1 MYPILTVN
9 EERLVDNLVFF
20 RVLDV
25 FDTHIELLD
34 MELGV
39 VDSLESLLQFVY
51 LQGRSLLL
59 VHIIGQMHVLIYCD

>member
-9 EERLVDNLVFF
+9 EERLVNNLVFF

-39 VDSLESLLQFVY
+39 VDSLESLLQFIY
-51 LQGRSLLL
+51 LQG
-59 VHIIGQMHVLIYCD
+59 